1 MDGFKKAGNVFDKS
15 LFKRRPTYSVV
26 LHQVRKKFGLAVNT
40 YLVIDSIHK
49 LTSTDYRY
57 PECIMSKEDM
67 ADFLDISRATVFR
80 CINEA
85 EKNDLIERTERGGLR
100 ATRKWI
106 DAVEVYTIKKR

>member
-1 MDGFKKAGNVFDKS
+1 
-15 LFKRRPTYSVV
+15 
-26 LHQVRKKFGLAVNT
+26 
-40 YLVIDSIHK
+40 
-49 LTSTDYRY
+49 
-57 PECIMSKEDM
+57 MSKEDM

-80 CINEA
+80 CITEA